1 MEDTNF
7 DKIIAKIVENDP
19 RYDNAAY
26 PFVKSSVTYTVKKH
40 NKEGNP
46 EGMRHVTGAEV
57 VEGFCEYALLQ
68 FGPLASEVL
77 ENWGV
82 RSGPAVGNIVY
93 NMIGMKILSASS
105 EDSQS
110 DFDCCF
116 DLLAHVEELLEK
128 SLKLSGNTDIP
139 VIE

>member
-26 PFVKSSVTYTVKKH
+26 PFVNSSVTYTVKKH

-46 EGMRHVTGAEV
+46 EGMRHVTGAER

-68 FGPLASEVL
+68 FGPLAGEVL

-82 RSGPAVGNIVY
+82 RSGPDVGNIVY

>member
-1 MEDTNF
+1 M
-7 DKIIAKIVENDP
+7 
-19 RYDNAAY
+19 
-26 PFVKSSVTYTVKKH
+26 
-40 NKEGNP
+40 
-46 EGMRHVTGAEV
+46 
-57 VEGFCEYALLQ
+57 EGFCEYALLQ
-68 FGPLASEVL
+68 FGPLAGEVL

-82 RSGPAVGNIVY
+82 RSGPDVGNIVY

-128 SLKLSGNTDIP
+128 SLKLSCCTDIP